1 MEALQSKMEHKKPSK
16 PQVWD
21 KPIQKLMW
29 DLGIDPR
36 MPKEWNQVM
45 IDLIRQTECSW
56 PTFKEEYYRRATSN
70 EMSEPDEF

>member
-1 MEALQSKMEHKKPSK
+1 ME
-16 PQVWD
+16 
-21 KPIQKLMW
+21 I
-29 DLGIDPR
+29 GPR
-36 MPKEWNQVM
+36 MSKEWNQVM